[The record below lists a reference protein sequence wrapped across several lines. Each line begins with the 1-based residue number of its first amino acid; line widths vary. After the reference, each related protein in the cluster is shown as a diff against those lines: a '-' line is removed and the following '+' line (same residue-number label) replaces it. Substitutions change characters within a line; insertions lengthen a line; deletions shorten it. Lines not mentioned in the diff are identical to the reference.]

1 MGLKQIDH
9 GSKEYQQMIQLRMNI
24 LREPLG
30 LNFSKEELEKEKDHI
45 LIAAYEEDEMLGCCM
60 LKIID
65 SHTLQLRQMA
75 VKNNLQLKGIG
86 ASIISFAEIVSRD
99 KGFKKIIMHARDS
112 AVGFYERF
120 GYKLKG
126 EQFTEVNLPHHVME
140 KKL

>member
-1 MGLKQIDH
+1 
-9 GSKEYQQMIQLRMNI
+9 
-24 LREPLG
+24 
-30 LNFSKEELEKEKDHI
+30 
-45 LIAAYEEDEMLGCCM
+45 M